1 MRPDPCFERF
11 RSLLPPCNYQVAGTW
26 HHDQNKIKWRSDFE
40 IGLLFVGDVLLST
53 RRNHPASNQVPSSA
67 CHPGAFACTIRKHS
81 WLFLKIYWGF
91 AKVVS
96 ACCFFKWNHAGRK
109 ELTFVIKTFGG
120 PGLPVLRLENN
131 FRAIWYLVYN
141 LQGLKRHHS
150 ISRNALLEAEENGLL
165 PGRYTKPRSLY
176 GMEVLKFSLKLTL
189 SSSALAIYDHS

>member
-53 RRNHPASNQVPSSA
+53 RRNHPASNQAPSSA

-96 ACCFFKWNHAGRK
+96 AYCSFKWNHAGRK

-120 PGLPVLRLENN
+120 PRLPVLRLENK

-141 LQGLKRHHS
+141 CKDWRDITPFQELHCLKQKRMACCQEGTR
-150 ISRNALLEAEENGLL
+150 SRGACMGW
-165 PGRYTKPRSLY
+165 RSWNSVWNSPCLRQP
-176 GMEVLKFSLKLTL
+176 
-189 SSSALAIYDHS
+189 

>member
-1 MRPDPCFERF
+1 MTLRF
-11 RSLLPPCNYQVAGTW
+11 WNWTPFC
-26 HHDQNKIKWRSDFE
+26 WRCA
-40 IGLLFVGDVLLST
+40 LST
-53 RRNHPASNQVPSSA
+53 RRNHPASNQAPSSA

-96 ACCFFKWNHAGRK
+96 ACCSFKWNHAGRK

-120 PGLPVLRLENN
+120 PGLPVHRLENN

-189 SSSALAIYDHS
+189 SSSALAIWS